1 MGRKIIN
8 TKFNKIS
15 AQKIPLTFPIA
26 QLYYDETNNQLLLE
40 IARSTYETFTKCN
53 IIARVLNHQDLIDLS
68 LTTKREYTIIIPF
81 YNSILFA
88 LGENT
93 QITLPTL

>member
-8 TKFNKIS
+8 TKFNKMIS
-15 AQKIPLTFPIA
+15 QNTNLTFPKA
-26 QLYYDETNNQLLLE
+26 QLYFDETNNQLLLE

-53 IIARVLNHQDLIDLS
+53 IIPRVLNHQDLIDLS
-68 LTTKREYTIIIPF
+68 FTTKREYTIIIPF